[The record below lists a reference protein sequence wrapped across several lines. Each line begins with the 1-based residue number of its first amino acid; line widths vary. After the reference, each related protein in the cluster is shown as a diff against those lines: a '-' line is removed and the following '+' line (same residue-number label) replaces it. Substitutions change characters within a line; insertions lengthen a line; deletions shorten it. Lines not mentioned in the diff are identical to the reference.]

1 MKNSSGANFRVA
13 QSAGIRDDTR
23 KNDTLARLP
32 RKPEFTD
39 ADLAQLREYRLGR
52 LRGRMKAAEVVL
64 CVLNNPV
71 NLRYA
76 ADFREYQLFQAHIP
90 TAYLFV
96 PVEGPLTMHGAA
108 QRNPPAID
116 AYRPSDFLTTFD
128 GGLDTARNSRRFAA
142 NVVDYLK
149 ENHLHDP
156 AARIALERFSPPVL
170 QAVSRTGLRVTN
182 AESLLEHARAINSP
196 LEIRCMQHAI
206 AVAEFGIE
214 QMLDKLEPGITENQ
228 LWSVLHQVN
237 IAHDGDWIDGRML
250 CSGQRTNPWLQEAT
264 DKVIQAG
271 ELVGFDTDMIGPGS
285 YCADISRT
293 VLCRP
298 AEPTKQ
304 QKYAF
309 RHAYDEVHHNLE
321 LLRPGITFA
330 EISDRA
336 FAREAEFLAR
346 RYPCVMHGVGM
357 CDEYP
362 KIYYREDWPDNGY
375 DGTVRENMVL
385 CVESFSGSEHG
396 GEGVKLEQMARIT
409 ENGCQLLSQYPFDRD
424 LL

>member
-1 MKNSSGANFRVA
+1 MKKVTVTS
-13 QSAGIRDDTR
+13 
-23 KNDTLARLP
+23 LP
-32 RKPEFTD
+32 RKPAAVNFTD
-39 ADLAQLREYRLGR
+39 ADLTQLREYRLGR

-108 QRNPPAID
+108 QRNLPTID
-116 AYRPSDFLTTFD
+116 SYRPSDFLTAFD
-128 GGLDTARNSRRFAA
+128 GGLDAAENSRRFAA
-142 NVVDYLK
+142 NVIDYLK
-149 ENHLHDP
+149 ENHLHDSNP
-156 AARIALERFSPPVL
+156 RIALERFSPSVL
-170 QAVSRTGLRVTN
+170 QAVSRTGLRVTD
-182 AESLLEHARAINSP
+182 AESLAEEARAIKSP
-196 LEIRCMQHAI
+196 LEIRRMQHAI

-214 QMLDKLEPGITENQ
+214 RMLDKLEPGITENQ

-250 CSGQRTNPWLQEAT
+250 CSGRRTNPWLQEAT

-271 ELVGFDTDMIGPGS
+271 ELVGFDTDMIGPGG

-298 AEPTKQ
+298 AAPTQQ
-304 QKYAF
+304 QKHAF
-309 RHAYDEVHHNLE
+309 RHAYDEIHYNIE

-330 EISDRA
+330 EISERA
-336 FAREAEFLAR
+336 FTREPEFIAR

-362 KIYYREDWPDNGY
+362 KIYYREDWPASGY
-375 DGTVRENMVL
+375 DGIVRENMVL
-385 CVESFSGSEHG
+385 CVESFSGSAHG

-409 ENGCQLLSQYPFDRD
+409 ENGYELLSHYPFDRG